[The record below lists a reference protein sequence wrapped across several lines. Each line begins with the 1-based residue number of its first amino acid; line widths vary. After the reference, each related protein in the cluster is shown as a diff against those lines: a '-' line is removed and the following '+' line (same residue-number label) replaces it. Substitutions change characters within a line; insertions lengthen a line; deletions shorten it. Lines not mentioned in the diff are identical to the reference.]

1 MTETYDAL
9 LEGNPKLVGCFPI
22 PPPDQNII
30 ESTQMFIK
38 KLALSHRDLACQNSY
53 GEVPKFDIG
62 GATRTLYGNQ
72 VFLRTLMVCLRLVK

>member
-38 KLALSHRDLACQNSY
+38 KLALSHCDLACQIHMEKFLNSTS
-53 GEVPKFDIG
+53 EVRLELSTVTK
-62 GATRTLYGNQ
+62 R
-72 VFLRTLMVCLRLVK
+72 FLEH